1 MYLLVVSLFNLS
13 YNIEVKYSLVKILN
27 VAIFVFMAIL
37 FVPIHSSFAI
47 DIPIQDSDISAE
59 TIPENPE
66 PYQNVTIKISSYA
79 TDLNKAKI
87 EWTNN
92 GKVVLS
98 GLGETSYSFKTLG
111 PNNALIFNIAIT
123 PEGSINK
130 INKQVVVKPSEID
143 LLWEAID
150 GYTPLFYKGKAFSSA
165 EGIIKV
171 VGIPNTNTI
180 KSGKGS
186 MTYSWKSK
194 DNSVVS
200 ASGYNKDSYVFKNS
214 ELNSSED
221 ITVIA
226 SSLDGQYDA
235 TRQINI
241 PIISP
246 KIIFYK
252 KSPTDGVLYN
262 QALVDDTLMSENEFT
277 IVAEPFFLAYKN
289 KESSFTYDWKINGTS
304 IDTPSKKTEL
314 TIRPT
319 SRGGYATIGITMEN
333 LKSFFQKVTGQ
344 LKLTL

>member
-1 MYLLVVSLFNLS
+1 LPNLS
-13 YNIEVKYSLVKILN
+13 YNIEVKYSLAKILT
-27 VAIFVFMAIL
+27 AFIFVFLCIFFVSKYSSAAIE
-37 FVPIHSSFAI
+37 
-47 DIPIQDSDISAE
+47 IPIQDSDISVE
-59 TIPENPE
+59 TTPENPE

-87 EWTNN
+87 VWTNN
-92 GKVVLS
+92 SKVVLS
-98 GLGETSYSFKTLG
+98 GIGETSYSFQALG
-111 PNNALIFNIAIT
+111 PNSALIFNIAIT
-123 PEGSINK
+123 PESSINK
-130 INKQVVVKPSEID
+130 INKQVVIKASEIE

-150 GYTPLFYKGKAFSSA
+150 GYTPLFYKGKSFASA
-165 EGIIKV
+165 EGMIKV

-186 MTYSWKSK
+186 MVYSWKSK
-194 DNSVVS
+194 DSNVVS

-226 SSLDGQYDA
+226 SSVDGQYDA
-235 TRQINI
+235 TKQINI
-241 PIISP
+241 PIVSP
-246 KIIFYK
+246 KVIFYK
-252 KSPTDGVLYN
+252 KSPTDGILYN

-289 KESSFTYDWKINGTS
+289 KESAFTYDWKINGES
-304 IDTPSKKTEL
+304 IATPSRKTEL

-319 SRGGYATIGITMEN
+319 SRGGYANISITMED

>member
-1 MYLLVVSLFNLS
+1 M
-13 YNIEVKYSLVKILN
+13 KYSLAKILS
-27 VAIFVFMAIL
+27 VTIFVFLSIFFISKYSSAAIE
-37 FVPIHSSFAI
+37 
-47 DIPIQDSDISAE
+47 IPTQESDISVE
-59 TIPENPE
+59 TTPENPE

-87 EWTNN
+87 DWTNN

-98 GLGETSYSFKTLG
+98 GLGETSYSFKALG
-111 PNNALIFNIAIT
+111 PNSALIFNIAIT
-123 PEGSINK
+123 PENSINK
-130 INKQVVVKPSEID
+130 INKQVVIKASEIE

-150 GYTPLFYKGKAFSSA
+150 GYTPLFYKGKAFASP
-165 EGIIKV
+165 EGMIKV

-186 MTYSWKSK
+186 MVYSWKSK
-194 DNSVVS
+194 DSNVVS

-226 SSLDGQYDA
+226 SSVDGQYDA
-235 TRQINI
+235 TKQINI
-241 PIISP
+241 PILSP

-252 KSPTDGVLYN
+252 KSPTDGILYN

-277 IVAEPFFLAYKN
+277 IVAEPFFLSYKN
-289 KESSFTYDWKINGTS
+289 KESGFTYDWKINGES
-304 IDTPSKKTEL
+304 IATPSRKTEL
-314 TIRPT
+314 TIRPS
-319 SRGGYATIGITMEN
+319 SRGGYATISVVMED